1 MSRIF
6 PSTLCLV
13 FSSEFG
19 LENGRRISWRSPPA
33 ISRELTWQV
42 CRMKNS
48 NSLIGWTLVS
58 VLKGKW
64 LSFRAACVCPRA
76 YDFVFVLFFCFF
88 FLKKKKKQVGRTN
101 VLSCFVFFLFFSHLT
116 DFGSGL
122 TRSHQPLLESE
133 ETVSWTFDT
142 VKVENEKKKKKKTCH
157 VIFPSFSVYVAAA
170 LLPIPPTFTR
180 LLFFRFFNF
189 PRVETKNKK
198 IPPFIWCRP
207 IPSFYKKTK
216 KE

>member
-1 MSRIF
+1 MTVTPRHQSRVDVTGVQNEELELSNRMDSCISFEGQMAIISCSVRLSSRIRF
-6 PSTLCLV
+6 C
-13 FSSEFG
+13 
-19 LENGRRISWRSPPA
+19 IRS
-33 ISRELTWQV
+33 
-42 CRMKNS
+42 
-48 NSLIGWTLVS
+48 
-58 VLKGKW
+58 
-64 LSFRAACVCPRA
+64 
-76 YDFVFVLFFCFF
+76 FFLFF